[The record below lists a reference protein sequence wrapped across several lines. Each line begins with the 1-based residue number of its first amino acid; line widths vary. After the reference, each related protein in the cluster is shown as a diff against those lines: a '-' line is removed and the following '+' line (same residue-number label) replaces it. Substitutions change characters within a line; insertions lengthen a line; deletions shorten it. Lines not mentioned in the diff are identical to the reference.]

1 MKHALDEGKKKMLE
15 KIEEVEQIKSMYN
28 ELKVESA
35 EKSDQ
40 LLEEQEKLKFQ
51 IKRNETLQEHS
62 DQLELDIERQ
72 E

>member
-1 MKHALDEGKKKMLE
+1 MKHSLDEGKKKMLE

>member
-35 EKSDQ
+35 EKSD
-40 LLEEQEKLKFQ
+40 
-51 IKRNETLQEHS
+51 
-62 DQLELDIERQ
+62 
-72 E
+72 